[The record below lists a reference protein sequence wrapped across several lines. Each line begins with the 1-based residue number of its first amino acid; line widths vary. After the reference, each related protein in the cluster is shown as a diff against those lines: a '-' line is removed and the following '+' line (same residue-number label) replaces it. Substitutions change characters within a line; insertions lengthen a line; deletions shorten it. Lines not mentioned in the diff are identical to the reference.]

1 MGCVQTGSDQM
12 GSDQMGWGWSERA
25 AGGDGIVM
33 FNDND
38 DETVRGA
45 EPPVAA
51 RVGYKSQ
58 RAANAMQQYT
68 WTEEG
73 RAASG

>member
-1 MGCVQTGSDQM
+1 MV
-12 GSDQMGWGWSERA
+12 
-25 AGGDGIVM
+25 
-33 FNDND
+33 NDNDNDDD

-58 RAANAMQQYT
+58 RTANAMQQYT